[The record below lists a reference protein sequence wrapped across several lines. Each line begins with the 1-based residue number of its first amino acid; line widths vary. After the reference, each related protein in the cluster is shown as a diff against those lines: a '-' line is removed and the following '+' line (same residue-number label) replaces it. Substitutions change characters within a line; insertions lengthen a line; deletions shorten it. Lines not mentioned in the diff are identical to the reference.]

1 MPPYGQCVGRGALTP
16 PGRHGRRPLPG
27 CRTVGAAHVRPAAF
41 PQEAACLTLPG
52 MPGPYR
58 SVTTKK
64 QAARPG
70 SLSQSLFFDHH
81 IRGLVQIA
89 AAHADDEV
97 AFFGVLPDPGG
108 GTL

>member
-1 MPPYGQCVGRGALTP
+1 MPA
-16 PGRHGRRPLPG
+16 

-70 SLSQSLFFDHH
+70 SLS
-81 IRGLVQIA
+81 
-89 AAHADDEV
+89 
-97 AFFGVLPDPGG
+97 
-108 GTL
+108 